1 MKNFIYITFD
11 MGEPVRA
18 RACDVAR
25 APALGSW
32 ASHASRASGG
42 GEAQARPAP
51 ALPGH
56 LTVTEGAS
64 LLLAPSPVETAASR
78 TQRPASPHP
87 SSAQG

>member
-1 MKNFIYITFD
+1 MKNYIYITFD

-25 APALGSW
+25 APALGS
-32 ASHASRASGG
+32 RASGG
-42 GEAQARPAP
+42 GEAQARPAL

-64 LLLAPSPVETAASR
+64 LLLAPLPVETAASR